1 MKKYRSHKAFTLIEL
16 LVVIAI
22 ISILAAILF
31 PVFARA
37 RENARRA
44 SCMSN
49 LKQIGLGM
57 MMYVQDY
64 DERYPMNYQRVDI
77 NATPTN
83 YTPVIQSTPG
93 TPGMKYL
100 SNYGS
105 DSSSNH
111 HYVSWMDEIFPYVK
125 SLQIFD
131 CPSQSATTY
140 ASYGYSDAIAGWRAA
155 YSNGVSQKGVA
166 MSMSAVNRPSEVIL
180 LLDYYSY
187 YGVIANPWNAKTWA
201 DPANASHRQI
211 APHLEGGNICFAD
224 GHVKWQSAKIFEA
237 LPSASLTTKCD
248 PANPTSSL
256 TSCSEQWN
264 PYIP

>member
-1 MKKYRSHKAFTLIEL
+1 MIKHPSKRAFTLIEL

-22 ISILAAILF
+22 IAILAAILF

-64 DERYPMNYQRVDI
+64 DERYPMNFQRI
-77 NATPTN
+77 TSTSPI
-83 YTPVIQSTPG
+83 IQTDSTM
-93 TPGMKYL
+93 PGMKYQ

-105 DSSSNH
+105 DSSTNH
-111 HYVSWMDEIFPYVK
+111 HYVTWMDEIYPYVK
-125 SLQIFD
+125 SLQVFD
-131 CPSQSATTY
+131 CPSQSEHIY
-140 ASYGYSDAIAGWRAA
+140 ASYGFSDAIAGWRSA
-155 YSNGVSQKGVA
+155 YNNGITSNGVA
-166 MSMSAVNRPSEVIL
+166 MSMAAVNRPSQVIL

-201 DPANASHRQI
+201 DPTYKYYGQI
-211 APHLEGGNICFAD
+211 APHLDGGNICFAD
-224 GHVKWQSAKIFEA
+224 GHVKWQSAKIFQA
-237 LPSASLTTKCD
+237 LPSDTDTTKCD
-248 PANPTSSL
+248 PAHPTETL
-256 TSCSEQWN
+256 TSCSAEWN